1 MKNLRRMIEQFIQLI
16 GLAKKNAMPTY
27 NQYEE
32 FLGPE
37 SYKQVY

>member
-1 MKNLRRMIEQFIQLI
+1 MRNLKMLFEQFIQLI
-16 GLAKKNAMPTY
+16 GLAKRDAMPTY

>member
-1 MKNLRRMIEQFIQLI
+1 MLFELVGIVKGHTSAVCN
-16 GLAKKNAMPTY
+16 PY
-27 NQYEE
+27 DE